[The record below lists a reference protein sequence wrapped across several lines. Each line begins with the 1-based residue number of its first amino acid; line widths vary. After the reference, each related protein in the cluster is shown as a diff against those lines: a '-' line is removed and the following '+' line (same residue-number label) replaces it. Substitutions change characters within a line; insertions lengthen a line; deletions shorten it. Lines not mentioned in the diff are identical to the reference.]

1 MYLIINFIIFILIN
15 YFILLF
21 IVFGTKYSL
30 VVAHTNL
37 SCGDICVKLDRY
49 DEAMKFFVKAEE
61 VFSVIHLPDSKVLA
75 RVRTRIKYLKIM
87 IEREKE

>member
-1 MYLIINFIIFILIN
+1 MC
-15 YFILLF
+15 
-21 IVFGTKYSL
+21 VWDVDFGKEYSL

-37 SCGDICVKLDRY
+37 SCGDMCVRLGRY
-49 DEAMKFFVKAEE
+49 DEGMKYYTRAEE

-87 IEREKE
+87 IEREKEDDDQI